1 MSAKDREYRPIEA
14 QIRDKD
20 LDLSYWPE
28 SEVFNIEWKTDAD
41 IENIAQLTYIFNN
54 ERYYNAGR
62 EVITVS
68 QADEAWMKNTVDG
81 SMNRYLKYDESR
93 GIASAS
99 AKAGDVTDIV
109 EIVGTLEGWDDLQDE
124 RDELWRQLNEEAEP

>member
-1 MSAKDREYRPIEA
+1 MSAKDRDYRPIEA

-28 SEVFNIEWKTDAD
+28 LEVFNIEWKTDAD
-41 IENIAQLTYIFNN
+41 IENTSDLTYLFNN
-54 ERYYNAGR
+54 ERYYNAGT

-81 SMNRYLKYDESR
+81 RMNRYLKYDESR

-99 AKAGDVTDIV
+99 AKAENVTDIV
-109 EIVGTLEGWDDLQDE
+109 EIVGALEGWDGLQDE
-124 RDELWRQLNEEAEP
+124 RDELWSQLRQEVEP